1 MYKTNHRK
9 SKYFLHENSNKQLGF
24 TLIEL
29 LITVAIIG
37 ILAGVAYPAYT
48 DFITRSNRSEGQR
61 ELMRYANIQEQ
72 AFVDSRSY
80 AIDMKGLGGSTAKI
94 YTPSKNYRIM
104 VSAQSTTTFT
114 LKAVAK
120 NNQVNDTGCVNLT
133 INELGVKKPAACWE
147 K

>member
-1 MYKTNHRK
+1 MYKTNCRK
-9 SKYFLHENSNKQLGF
+9 SKYFLHAYSKKRLGF

-37 ILAGVAYPAYT
+37 ILASVAYPAYT

-80 AIDMKGLGGSTAKI
+80 AIDMKGLGESTAKV

-104 VSAQSTTTFT
+104 VSAQSATTFT

-133 INELGVKKPAACWE
+133 INQLGVKKPAICWE

>member
-1 MYKTNHRK
+1 MFRTNNRK
-9 SKYFLHENSNKQLGF
+9 LKYLLHENSKKQLGF

-37 ILAGVAYPAYT
+37 ILASVAYPAYT
-48 DFITRSNRSEGQR
+48 DFVTRSNRSEGQR

-72 AFVDSRSY
+72 VFVDSRAY
-80 AIDMKGLGGSTAKI
+80 AIDMRGLGGSTAKI
-94 YTPSKNYRIM
+94 FTASNNYEIK
-104 VSAQSTTTFT
+104 VSAQSATTFT
-114 LKAVAK
+114 LNAEAK

-133 INELGVKKPAACWE
+133 INQLGVKTPAICWE